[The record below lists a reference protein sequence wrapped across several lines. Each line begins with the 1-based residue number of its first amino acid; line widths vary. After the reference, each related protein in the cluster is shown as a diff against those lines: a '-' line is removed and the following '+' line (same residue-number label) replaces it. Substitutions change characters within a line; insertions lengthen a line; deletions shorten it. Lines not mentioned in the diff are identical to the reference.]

1 MILGSGQM
9 RSAGVG
15 VLDGFVPAESGGPEN
30 AETTTPESTDEAV
43 IDAVSATA
51 RA

>member
-1 MILGSGQM
+1 MGPGQM
-9 RSAGVG
+9 TSDGVS
-15 VLDGFVPAESGGPEN
+15 VPDGLLPVESGEPEN
-30 AETTTPESTDEAV
+30 AETTAPESTEETV

>member
-1 MILGSGQM
+1 MTLGSGQIWT
-9 RSAGVG
+9 AGVG
-15 VLDGFVPAESGGPEN
+15 VLDDFVPVESGGPEN
-30 AETTTPESTDEAV
+30 AETTAPESTEEAV

>member
-1 MILGSGQM
+1 MT
-9 RSAGVG
+9 SAGVG
-15 VLDGFVPAESGGPEN
+15 VPDGFLSVESGGSEN
-30 AETTTPESTDEAV
+30 AETTAPESTEEAV

>member
-1 MILGSGQM
+1 MTSD
-9 RSAGVG
+9 GVG
-15 VLDGFVPAESGGPEN
+15 VPDGFLPVESGGPVN
-30 AETTTPESTDEAV
+30 AETTAPESTDEAV